1 MVYIFVTYAPSL
13 NFNSPESWF
22 KRTEGYAGAPE
33 CLSRENTVINIK
45 QINYQGI
52 CAHNGIEYHFKN
64 FGNKKK
70 YFPWRL
76 NRYVKSLN
84 PEIVFVQGLHNP
96 LQLIQLKMALDK
108 KTKIIAQNHAEKPF
122 SGLKKV
128 IQKIADKCVD
138 AYLFASRE
146 MGMDW
151 VDKGNLASAKKIHE
165 VMEVSSIFYPV
176 KKAAAKLKTGVEGN
190 PVFLWVGRLN
200 ANKDPL
206 TVIKAFLKFTETS
219 PDARLYMIYHTE
231 ELLGEIKG
239 LLESSGIKNKII
251 LIGQVPHDEL
261 LYWYNAADFLISA
274 SHYEGSGTAVCEAM
288 SCGCIPI
295 VTDIFSFRM
304 ITDGGNCGILYEA
317 GNAGALLSALLQTK
331 TINVAEK
338 QKKCLSYFKEKLSFE
353 AIAKQISEIA
363 ASL

>member
-1 MVYIFVTYAPSL
+1 MVYVFVTYAPSL
-13 NFNSPESWF
+13 NFDSPESWF
-22 KRTEGYAGAPE
+22 ERTEGYAGAPE
-33 CLSRENTVINIK
+33 RLSRENTVFNIK
-45 QINYQGI
+45 QINYEGI
-52 CAHNGIEYHFKN
+52 CTHNGVQYHFKN

-70 YFPWRL
+70 RFPWRL

-84 PEIVFVQGLHNP
+84 PDIVFVQGLHNP
-96 LQLIQLKMALDK
+96 LQLIQLKMLLDK

-122 SGLKKV
+122 SGIRKI
-128 IQKIADKCVD
+128 IQKIADRYVD

-176 KKAAAKLKTGVEGN
+176 KKAAAKLRTGVEGK

-200 ANKDPL
+200 DNKDPL
-206 TVIKAFLKFTETS
+206 TVVKAFLKFTESS
-219 PDARLYMIYHTE
+219 PDAVLYMIYHTD
-231 ELLGEIKG
+231 ELLGEIKRLIDG
-239 LLESSGIKNKII
+239 GGKKNKIM
-251 LIGQVPHDEL
+251 LIGRLPHKDL
-261 LYWYNAADFLISA
+261 LYWYNAADFFISA

-304 ITDGGNCGILYEA
+304 ITDGGNCGLLYEA
-317 GNAGALLSALLQTK
+317 GNPDALLSALLKTK
-331 TINVAEK
+331 PTDVAEK
-338 QKKCLSYFKEKLSFE
+338 QKKCLGYFKEKLSFE
-353 AIAKQISEIA
+353 AIAKQVSEIA